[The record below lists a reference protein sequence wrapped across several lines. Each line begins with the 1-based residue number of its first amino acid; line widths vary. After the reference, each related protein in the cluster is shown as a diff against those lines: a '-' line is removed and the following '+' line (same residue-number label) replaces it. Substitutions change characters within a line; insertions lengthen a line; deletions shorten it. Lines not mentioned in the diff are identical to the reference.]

1 MFIVFVCFCALL
13 CLFFF
18 FVFLLRMVLGYHCRN
33 HPPFLPQP
41 SAPRQIILIIFR
53 IGYEPSL
60 PLKITRNIAR
70 APRGACF
77 NLNRVHRQAA
87 TGLGAWLVSPF
98 TTRYVDMGGNGK
110 KKKNS
115 HCSRLT
121 TGATSDSFL
130 LVFFFFFSIEV
141 VIFFFFW
148 LFDYFI
154 IVCFFLFNFF
164 FFVLQFLAH
173 NSTGT
178 DIFGL
183 GAAPE
188 LMLFSNTN
196 LLFFF
201 VFVSNFFLSK
211 FSKVNW
217 CSWQNVPE
225 WTKSQ
230 RVYMIFSFKKHKKKK
245 GFAIELHRKST

>member
-110 KKKNS
+110 KKKKKKKKKHPLFLAYNWFYE
-115 HCSRLT
+115 RLFFI
-121 TGATSDSFL
+121 G
-130 LVFFFFFSIEV
+130 FFFFFFYRGSY
-141 VIFFFFW
+141 FFF
-148 LFDYFI
+148 L
-154 IVCFFLFNFF
+154 
-164 FFVLQFLAH
+164 LA
-173 NSTGT
+173 
-178 DIFGL
+178 F
-183 GAAPE
+183 
-188 LMLFSNTN
+188 
-196 LLFFF
+196 
-201 VFVSNFFLSK
+201 
-211 FSKVNW
+211 
-217 CSWQNVPE
+217 
-225 WTKSQ
+225 
-230 RVYMIFSFKKHKKKK
+230 
-245 GFAIELHRKST
+245 